1 MLFVI
6 MRSLIFLHNT
16 LLLDAGHSPNNGIR
30 MSELLYD
37 NVVAFSAGKPLR
49 NVVDKTADQFVKPKL

>member
-1 MLFVI
+1 MFGK
-6 MRSLIFLHNT
+6 FLLNT
-16 LLLDAGHSPNNGIR
+16 LPHIIGHSPNNGIR

-37 NVVAFSAGKPLR
+37 NIVAFAAGKPLR

>member
-1 MLFVI
+1 MFG
-6 MRSLIFLHNT
+6 IFLLNT
-16 LLLDAGHSPNNGIR
+16 MLHAIGHSPNNGIR

-37 NVVAFSAGKPLR
+37 NVVAFAAGKPLR

>member
-1 MLFVI
+1 MLHAI
-6 MRSLIFLHNT
+6 
-16 LLLDAGHSPNNGIR
+16 GHSPNNGIR

-37 NVVAFSAGKPLR
+37 NVVAFAAGKPLR